1 VSLRARITF
10 LVAAA
15 VGLAAAL
22 VALAAYLTVAAQL
35 HTQFDAQLLSRA
47 RAVGNTNLTNPFYL
61 QTQDASIL
69 KALGLQVADVD
80 FAGNA
85 VYALGGT
92 QFRISKADVAVAQG
106 KQESVVHGAPGHLR
120 IATIHVGPGQA
131 VLLAESTSSTDRTLA
146 RLRLV
151 ELLVGIVG
159 VGAAAL
165 AGFAVAR
172 AGLRP
177 VVRLTAAAEDV
188 ARTGRPEPIEVE
200 AGATEDEI
208 SRLAV
213 AFNAMLAA
221 LAVSRDRQN
230 RLVADAGHEL
240 RTPLTSL
247 RTNLDLLA
255 QSDAQG
261 SSGGATLDAVE
272 REALLADVRAQV
284 EELGSLVGDVIELAR
299 EDAARAVSEPVE
311 LSAVVDRAIERV
323 RRRAP
328 AIAFD
333 VRVNP
338 WHLEGD
344 PAQLERA
351 VVNLL
356 DNAIRWSPPHGTVH
370 VRLDRGVL
378 HVADEGPGI
387 PADDL
392 PHVFERFYR
401 SATARATPGSGLG
414 LAIVRQ
420 AADRHG
426 GRVAA
431 SAGPGGG
438 ALLTLALPGSGVD
451 PGSGVE
457 PDPDAGLTGDTGHL
471 S

>member
-1 VSLRARITF
+1 MSLRGRITL

-15 VGLAAAL
+15 VGLAVGLA
-22 VALAAYLTVAAQL
+22 ALAAYLTVAAQL
-35 HTQFDAQLLSRA
+35 RAQFDSQLLSRT
-47 RAVGNTNLTNPFYL
+47 RQVGITNLTSPLVLEDYPASYL
-61 QTQDASIL
+61 DAV
-69 KALGLQVADVD
+69 GLQVALVD
-80 FAGNA
+80 FSGNA
-85 VYALGGT
+85 VYAKGAKALP
-92 QFRISKADVAVAQG
+92 ISSTDRDVARG
-106 KQESVVHGAPGHLR
+106 EPEKSVHSAPGQLR
-120 IATIHVGPGQA
+120 IAALQVGPGVA
-131 VLLAESTSSTDRTLA
+131 LLVAESTTSTDRTLA

-151 ELLVGIVG
+151 LLLVGLVG
-159 VGAAAL
+159 VGGSAF
-165 AGFAVAR
+165 AGLAVAR

-177 VVRLTAAAEDV
+177 VVRLTAAAEEV
-188 ARTGRPEPIEVE
+188 ARTGRPEPIEVDS
-200 AGATEDEI
+200 GTVDDEL

-213 AFNAMLAA
+213 SFNAMLAA
-221 LAVSRDRQN
+221 LALSRERQN
-230 RLVADAGHEL
+230 QLVADAGHEL

-261 SSGGATLDAVE
+261 SSGGATLDPAEKVS
-272 REALLADVRAQV
+272 LLADVRAQV
-284 EELGSLVGDVIELAR
+284 EELGSLVGDVVELAR
-299 EDAARAVSEPVE
+299 EDASRAVVEPVE
-311 LSAVVDRAIERV
+311 LSTVVDRAIERV

-328 AIAFD
+328 TIGFD
-333 VRVNP
+333 VRMSP
-338 WHLEGD
+338 WYLEGD

-356 DNAIRWSPPHGTVH
+356 DNAVRWSPPHADVH

-378 HVADEGPGI
+378 LVADEGPGI

-401 SATARATPGSGLG
+401 SSTARATPGSGLG

-431 SAGPGGG
+431 STAPGGG
-438 ALLTLALPGSGVD
+438 ALLTLSLPGADTPPQV
-451 PGSGVE
+451 PT
-457 PDPDAGLTGDTGHL
+457 DAE